1 MSKEKLQD
9 NNYYLAKG
17 LYHIQ
22 IAKDYYEMLKL
33 DTNYTAKSF
42 LNNWLNKLNFL
53 TNDVLTRLTKENA
66 EWFREEVIKGDN
78 IFFDAVSEKLM
89 HLNPKQKEQ
98 IELIVNSMVNGEDI
112 EFTQSNNY

>member
-1 MSKEKLQD
+1 MSKEKFQD

-22 IAKDYYEMLKL
+22 IAKDYYEMLK
-33 DTNYTAKSF
+33 NAKAAGV
-42 LNNWLNKLNFL
+42 NNWLNKLNYL

-66 EWFREEVIKGDN
+66 DWFREEVIKGDN